1 MRPVVRS
8 DAAAAAG
15 HAAALIARR
24 LRAEPDI
31 VLGLATGRTMEPVY
45 AELVRL
51 HRQQALDF
59 ARCRCFNLDEYVGL
73 DAADPQSYR
82 GFMDRH
88 LFSQVN
94 VASGHTRLPDGA
106 QADLAAEAARY
117 EAAIRD
123 AGGIGLQLLGIGE
136 TGHIGFNEPGSP
148 LDSRTREV
156 VLTARTREQ
165 NAAMFGGRAEDVPSR
180 ALTMGVGTILEA
192 REILLLVTGASK
204 AAMLA
209 RALQGPVTPAV
220 TASALRTH
228 PCCTVVADEAAAAEL
243 RERARD
249 EPELPPR
256 R

>member
-1 MRPVVRS
+1 MRLVVRP
-8 DAAAAAG
+8 DAAGAAR
-15 HAAALIARR
+15 HTAALIAQH

-31 VLGLATGRTMEPVY
+31 VLGLATGRTMQPVY

-73 DAADPQSYR
+73 GAADPRSYR
-82 GFMDRH
+82 VFMDRH
-88 LFSQVN
+88 LFSLVN
-94 VASGHTRLPDGA
+94 VAGRRTRLPDGTRV
-106 QADLAAEAARY
+106 DLAAEAGRY

-156 VLTARTREQ
+156 ILTPRTRDQ

-192 REILLLVTGASK
+192 REILLLATGTAK

-209 RALQGPVTPAV
+209 RALEGPVDAAV
-220 TASALRTH
+220 TASALQTH
-228 PCCTVVADEAAAAEL
+228 PCCAVIADEAAAAGL
-243 RERARD
+243 S
-249 EPELPPR
+249 PR
-256 R
+256 RREASSGS

>member
-1 MRPVVRS
+1 MEDRLEATAPSIPTRPEKQAHPS
-8 DAAAAAG
+8 LE
-15 HAAALIARR
+15 HSLCFY
-24 LRAEPDI
+24 LE
-31 VLGLATGRTMEPVY
+31 VLT
-45 AELVRL
+45 
-51 HRQQALDF
+51 
-59 ARCRCFNLDEYVGL
+59 
-73 DAADPQSYR
+73 
-82 GFMDRH
+82 
-88 LFSQVN
+88 
-94 VASGHTRLPDGA
+94 DGA

-228 PCCTVVADEAAAAEL
+228 PCCTVVADEAAADEASGVVDEPVA
-243 RERARD
+243 RARGA
-249 EPELPPR
+249 
-256 R
+256 